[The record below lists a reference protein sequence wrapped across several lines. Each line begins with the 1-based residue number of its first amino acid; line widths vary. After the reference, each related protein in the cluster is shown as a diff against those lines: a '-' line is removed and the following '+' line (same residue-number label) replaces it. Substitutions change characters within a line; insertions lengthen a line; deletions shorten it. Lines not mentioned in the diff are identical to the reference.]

1 MTVNTEITEL
11 INKNKRNKLFTD
23 RKNISKLAKSM
34 LNTTSVYTAIYVLSI
49 IEDANRDYT
58 NEDIDQI
65 FKTIE

>member
-1 MTVNTEITEL
+1 MTVNTKITEL

-34 LNTTSVYTAIYVLSI
+34 LNTTSVYITMYVLSI

-58 NEDIDQI
+58 NEDIDKI

>member
-23 RKNISKLAKSM
+23 RKNTSKLAKSM
-34 LNTTSVYTAIYVLSI
+34 LNTTSVYTTMYVLSI

-58 NEDIDQI
+58 NEDIDKI